1 MAIVFI
7 PPQLQR
13 LTGAAQVEIEGGTVR
28 EVVEQMEK
36 RFPGVGERLFDNGQL
51 SPALQLS
58 VDHVMTRALSTRV
71 QLATEVHFLPVIG
84 GG

>member
-7 PPQLQR
+7 PPQIQK
-13 LTGAAQVEIEGGTVR
+13 LTGAAQVDVQGSSVR
-28 EVVEQMEK
+28 EVVEQLEQ
-36 RFPGVGERLFDNGQL
+36 RFPGIAARLFDDGQL

-58 VDHVMTRALSTRV
+58 VDQVMTRMLSTKV
-71 QLATEVHFLPVIG
+71 ESTTEVHFLPVIG